1 MHVAEYQAVASRE
14 LPVVV
19 AADLLAVEGPT
30 SDVYRY

>member
-1 MHVAEYQAVASRE
+1 VRVAEYPSVASLE

-19 AADLLAVEGPT
+19 AADLFAVERPG